1 MSLQGIIAQAQTRWP
16 SMLIDSCVIAR
27 VTGET
32 IVGTVRTPTYTTVYT
47 GVCSA
52 RAYQASDAIAGDR
65 QLEFR
70 AIRVRLP
77 HGTTGIKVD
86 DRVTITS
93 THDGALDGK
102 VLVVRNIRTDS
113 YNTVRVLEC
122 EDTQDG

>member
-1 MSLQGIIAQAQTRWP
+1 
-16 SMLIDSCVIAR
+16 MLIDSCVIAR